1 MSDIF
6 FLVLRRLR
14 LPLIILISVYAIAS
28 FGMTLIPGITP
39 SGDVWH
45 MSFFHAFYFVSF
57 MGTTI
62 GFGEIPYAFS
72 DGQRAWVLV
81 CIYTSVI
88 AWLYAIGNMLTLL
101 QNETFQRAVAHR
113 VFKRSIDRISLPFYI
128 ICGYGETG
136 RIINRGLAD
145 FGMQTVIIDHNQSS
159 TSSLELEDLSI
170 PAIVLNADITE
181 PKNLTYAGINH
192 PNCRGVLAVTNHD
205 HTNLKI
211 AVASKLVNPRIPVIC
226 RSEIQDEANNMASF
240 GTDAIINPYDTF
252 AQRLSLLTRNP
263 SLHRIQNWLI
273 NQHSIEHLN
282 GYIAEQ
288 GLPKGRWIICGY
300 GRLGKA
306 IQSQLES
313 GDIEITIIDPN
324 PQQHDA
330 PDNSIVGRGTEAKT
344 LHEADILNAS
354 VVIAASDDDANNLS
368 VLITAQQLNKD
379 ITTIARVSK
388 EANHVLF
395 EHAKCDYI
403 LRRSQIVANEAL
415 TVISR
420 PLVTKFIKLSSTLKK
435 QETGNLIEKIRTLT
449 KNTDPITWRLIVNQE
464 NAPALVRFIDQDRSL
479 TIGDISSNQRLARS
493 RCIPLLL
500 QRGTASHLLPES
512 DMTLKVGDEI
522 LLCGRRNAP
531 ILAQQLAHN
540 IELVDSLVNHNPH
553 HIPLLR
559 WLKRRQAL

>member
-192 PNCRGVLAVTNHD
+192 PNCQGVLAVTNHD

-313 GDIEITIIDPN
+313 SDIDITIIDPN